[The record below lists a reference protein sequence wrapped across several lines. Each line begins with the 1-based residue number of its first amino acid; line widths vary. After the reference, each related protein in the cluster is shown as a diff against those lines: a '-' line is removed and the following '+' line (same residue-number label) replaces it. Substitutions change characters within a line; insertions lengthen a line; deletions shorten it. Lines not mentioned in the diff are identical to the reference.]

1 MQTRPSFPNPFLFLW
16 QNRDTFLLAILLA
29 VAVWV
34 SAVYANDP
42 NQEQV
47 IEPGVALDVT
57 GGSEAFVIM
66 NELPETIRVR
76 IRAPE
81 SVWQAISENPDLVRA
96 TIDIADLGVG
106 EHLVPVEV
114 ELFVAPAQI
123 LEVTPSQISVDLD
136 EFVVSTDLPLVLEQS
151 GTIAPGFQVD
161 EAGFLIDNVTA
172 SGPASRMDLVTQVI
186 GTVSL
191 QDARQSFTST
201 VGLFPANSEGQIV
214 SGVELTPRV
223 GDVRVEISQAGQY
236 RDVAVVVETIGEP
249 AEGYERTSID
259 VDPLIVTL
267 YAENEEDIADIPGF
281 VNTLPIV
288 LNDKTES
295 FVIQIGLDLP
305 EGVIQAGDEQTVAVS
320 IGISPKVA
328 NTSISVPITIR
339 DLAPGLTAE
348 ISPNIVEVLVTGPEP
363 VINTLRPDD
372 VVVFVS
378 LDGYEPG
385 TAFVELEWDVLLV
398 EVQVVSINP
407 DTIEVII
414 TETEDGLQPT
424 PTPTPSP

>member
-16 QNRDTFLLAILLA
+16 HNRDTFLLAILLA

-42 NQEQV
+42 NQEGV
-47 IEPGVALDVT
+47 VEPAVTLDVV
-57 GGSEAFVIM
+57 GESEAYVVM
-66 NELPETIRVR
+66 NDLPETIRVR
-76 IRAPE
+76 LRAPE
-81 SVWQAISENPDLVRA
+81 SVWQLISENPDLVRVS
-96 TIDIADLGVG
+96 IDIADLGVG

-114 ELFVAPAQI
+114 DLFVAPAQI
-123 LEVTPSQISVDLD
+123 LEVTPAQVSVDLD
-136 EFVVSTDLPLVLEQS
+136 EFVVNSELPLVLEET

-161 EAGFLIDNVTA
+161 DTTLLLESVTA
-172 SGPASRMDLVTQVI
+172 TGPASRMELVTQVI
-186 GTVSL
+186 GTISL

-201 VGLFPANSEGQIV
+201 VGLFPANEQGQVV

-223 GDVRVEISQAGQY
+223 ADVRVEISQAGQY

-267 YAENEEDIADIPGF
+267 YAENEDDIADIPGF

-288 LNDKTES
+288 LNEKTES

-328 NTSISVPITIR
+328 NSSIAVPITIR

-372 VVVFVS
+372 VVVFIS
-378 LDGYEPG
+378 LEGYQPG

-424 PTPTPSP
+424 PTPSP